1 MKTHCHKTIIRSNY
15 QYYYYKAAGFS
26 LVELM
31 VSIAIGLI
39 VILALTGV
47 LMSSSTNSKTNDR
60 SSELQGNGRFALDH
74 LKREIRHAGYRGNSW
89 AEPNVPTTTITP
101 ITNECLATGATAGTF
116 VSNIRQ
122 GIWGSNN
129 SNPFSANC
137 LAAGYLRG
145 DVLVVRRLGFSPL
158 NGNSITNTL
167 YFRSSYSAGE
177 VFRGNGAAATT
188 GSPAINGSPLAD
200 FVLQEFIYFIGS
212 DDYNTSV
219 PALRRITLKGNGEDC
234 NGTTLSAVT
243 MCNEMVVSGIE
254 HMHVQYGRLDTALK
268 TGYFSGSNISG
279 SSSESP
285 TTLTSYAWDDVNSA
299 RVWLIARS
307 ANIEKGYSN
316 TNSYVMGDLT
326 YGPVSDGFRRQLFN
340 TVVQL
345 RN

>member
-1 MKTHCHKTIIRSNY
+1 MKNGHKIIIRSSQ
-15 QYYYYKAAGFS
+15 QYYSAAGFS

-31 VSIAIGLI
+31 VSITIGLI
-39 VILALTGV
+39 IILALTGV
-47 LMSSSTNSKTNDR
+47 LIGNSTNSKTNER

-89 AEPNVPTTTITP
+89 AEPNIPTTTITP
-101 ITNECLATGATAGTF
+101 ITNECLTTGAAAGAF
-116 VSNIRQ
+116 VTNIRQ

-137 LAAGYLRG
+137 LAAGRLRG
-145 DVLVVRRLGFSPL
+145 DVLVIRRVGFAPL
-158 NGNSITNTL
+158 SGNSTTNML
-167 YFRSSYSAGE
+167 YFRSSYSVGE
-177 VFRGNGAAATT
+177 VFRGTGAAATV
-188 GSPAINGSPLAD
+188 GAPAISGTPQAD

-212 DDYNTSV
+212 DDYNATV

-243 MCNEMVVSGIE
+243 MCNEMVISGIE
-254 HMHVQYGRLDTALK
+254 HMHVQYGRLDTA
-268 TGYFSGSNISG
+268 SNTRYYAGADIGG
-279 SSSESP
+279 SSSDSP

-326 YGPVSDGFRRQLFN
+326 YGPVSDGFRRQLFT